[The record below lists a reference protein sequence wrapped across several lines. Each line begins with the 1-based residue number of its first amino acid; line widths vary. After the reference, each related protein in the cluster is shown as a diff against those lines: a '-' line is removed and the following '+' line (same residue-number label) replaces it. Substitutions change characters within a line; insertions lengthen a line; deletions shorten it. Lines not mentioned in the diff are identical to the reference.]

1 MIGKRSRNNFG
12 GNWGYSLGGSRVNGN
27 LFLVGKGSKEE
38 IHCPLDTSQPLKKKK
53 KSSIGGAEAPLY
65 AFFTGDFSGKN
76 ENRRSGGR
84 GMTNST

>member
-53 KSSIGGAEAPLY
+53 KAQ
-65 AFFTGDFSGKN
+65 
-76 ENRRSGGR
+76 
-84 GMTNST
+84 